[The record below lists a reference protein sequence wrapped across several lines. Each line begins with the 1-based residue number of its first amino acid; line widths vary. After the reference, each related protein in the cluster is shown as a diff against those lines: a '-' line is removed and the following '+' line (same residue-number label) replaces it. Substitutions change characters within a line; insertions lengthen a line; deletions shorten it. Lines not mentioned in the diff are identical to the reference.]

1 MSRRDAQTDP
11 FNAGDPTM
19 PWDSEPHDAGS
30 PDSSASQEE
39 AAERGRKRSETA
51 KRQPARRGRER
62 STASSPKSKT
72 NRDTHDT
79 AKSKAEKK
87 DDKRVGCETIV
98 GSIFVMFVALCVLI
112 GIVTFFMVS
121 CSDSDSGT
129 SDDSSETQSQAF
141 DYDAVQSLLIEQEQD
156 ALKRRLDALVEKDE
170 ATVKQVAGHIDADFA
185 HYDPELTLESVGIDP
200 TEIAR
205 WYLDH
210 TTYDLS
216 DSDETGANFYA
227 YTDDGNTS
235 WVCRA
240 FFHVTAPGPGSVT
253 WNLASFAYNLKQ
265 QHDGM
270 LTDAD
275 KQGIRAKLEELEGQ
289 AEQQDNYVSVDF
301 VGTCDEDGSNAK
313 ATIDEDSWDKVLSQV
328 YSTFC

>member
-19 PWDSEPHDAGS
+19 PWDSEPLDAGS
-30 PDSSASQEE
+30 SDGRASQEE
-39 AAERGRKRSETA
+39 AAERDRKRSETA
-51 KRQPARRGRER
+51 KRQSARRERER
-62 STASSPKSKT
+62 STTSSPKSKT
-72 NRDTHDT
+72 NRNTHDT
-79 AKSKAEKK
+79 AKSK

-98 GSIFVMFVALCVLI
+98 ASIFVMFVALCVLI
-112 GIVTFFMVS
+112 GIVALFMVS
-121 CSDSDSGT
+121 CSDSDTGT
-129 SDDSSETQSQAF
+129 SGDTSETQSRAF
-141 DYDAVQSLLIEQEQD
+141 DYDTVQSLLIEQEQD
-156 ALKRRLDALVEKDE
+156 VLEQRLDALAEKDE

-253 WNLASFAYNLKQ
+253 CNLASFAYNLKQ

-275 KQGIRAKLEELEGQ
+275 KQSIRAKLEELEGQ

-328 YSTFC
+328 YSTFG

>member
-19 PWDSEPHDAGS
+19 PWDSEPRDAGS
-30 PDSSASQEE
+30 LDGRASQEE
-39 AAERGRKRSETA
+39 AAERDRRRSETA
-51 KRQPARRGRER
+51 KRQSARRERER
-62 STASSPKSKT
+62 STSSSPKSKT

-79 AKSKAEKK
+79 AKSK

-121 CSDSDSGT
+121 CSGIDSDTSGDT
-129 SDDSSETQSQAF
+129 SETQSQAF
-141 DYDAVQSLLIEQEQD
+141 DYDTVQSLLIEQEQD
-156 ALKRRLDALVEKDE
+156 ILKQRLDALVEKDE

-240 FFHVTAPGPGSVT
+240 FFHVTAPGSGSVT

-275 KQGIRAKLEELEGQ
+275 KQSIRAKLEELEGQ

-301 VGTCDEDGSNAK
+301 EGTCNEDGSNAK
-313 ATIDEDSWDKVLSQV
+313 ATIDEDSWDSVLSQV
-328 YSTFC
+328 YSVFD

>member
-19 PWDSEPHDAGS
+19 PWDSEPLDAGS
-30 PDSSASQEE
+30 SDGRASQEE
-39 AAERGRKRSETA
+39 AAERDRKRSEPA
-51 KRQPARRGRER
+51 KRQSARRERER
-62 STASSPKSKT
+62 STTSSPKSKT

-79 AKSKAEKK
+79 AKSK

-98 GSIFVMFVALCVLI
+98 ASIFVMFVALCVLI
-112 GIVTFFMVS
+112 GIVALFMVS
-121 CSDSDSGT
+121 CSDSDTGT
-129 SDDSSETQSQAF
+129 SGDTSETQSRAF
-141 DYDAVQSLLIEQEQD
+141 DYDTVQSLLIEQEQD
-156 ALKRRLDALVEKDE
+156 VLEQRLDALAEKDE

-275 KQGIRAKLEELEGQ
+275 KQSIRAKLEELEGQ

-328 YSTFC
+328 YSTFG

>member
-1 MSRRDAQTDP
+1 MSKRDAQTDP

-19 PWDSEPHDAGS
+19 PWDSEPRDAGS
-30 PDSSASQEE
+30 LDGRASQEE
-39 AAERGRKRSETA
+39 AAERDRRRSETA
-51 KRQPARRGRER
+51 KRQSARRERER
-62 STASSPKSKT
+62 STSSSPKSKT

-79 AKSKAEKK
+79 AKSK

-121 CSDSDSGT
+121 CSGIDSDTSGDT
-129 SDDSSETQSQAF
+129 SETQSQAF
-141 DYDAVQSLLIEQEQD
+141 DYDTVQSLLIEQEQD
-156 ALKRRLDALVEKDE
+156 ILKQRLDALVEKDE

-240 FFHVTAPGPGSVT
+240 FFHVTAPGSGSVT

-275 KQGIRAKLEELEGQ
+275 KQSIRAKLEELEGQ

-301 VGTCDEDGSNAK
+301 EGTCNEDGSNAK
-313 ATIDEDSWDKVLSQV
+313 ATIDEDSWDSVLSQV
-328 YSTFC
+328 YSVFD

>member
-19 PWDSEPHDAGS
+19 PWDSEPRDAGS
-30 PDSSASQEE
+30 LDGRASQEE
-39 AAERGRKRSETA
+39 AAERDRKRSETA
-51 KRQPARRGRER
+51 KRQSARRERER
-62 STASSPKSKT
+62 STTSSPKSKT

-79 AKSKAEKK
+79 AKSK

-98 GSIFVMFVALCVLI
+98 ASIFVMFVALCVLI
-112 GIVTFFMVS
+112 GIVALFMVS
-121 CSDSDSGT
+121 CSDSDTGT
-129 SDDSSETQSQAF
+129 SGDTSETQSRAF
-141 DYDAVQSLLIEQEQD
+141 DYDTVQSLLIEQEQD
-156 ALKRRLDALVEKDE
+156 VLEQRLDALAEKDE

-185 HYDPELTLESVGIDP
+185 HYNPELTLESVGIDP

-265 QHDGM
+265 QHNGM

-275 KQGIRAKLEELEGQ
+275 KQSIRAKLEELEGQ

-328 YSTFC
+328 YSTFG

>member
-19 PWDSEPHDAGS
+19 PWDSEPRDAGS
-30 PDSSASQEE
+30 LDGRASQEE
-39 AAERGRKRSETA
+39 AAERDRRRSETA
-51 KRQPARRGRER
+51 KRQSARRERER
-62 STASSPKSKT
+62 STSSSPKSKT

-79 AKSKAEKK
+79 AESK
-87 DDKRVGCETIV
+87 DDKRVGCGTIV
-98 GSIFVMFVALCVLI
+98 ASIFVMFVALCVLI
-112 GIVTFFMVS
+112 GIVALFMVS
-121 CSDSDSGT
+121 CSDSDSDT
-129 SDDSSETQSQAF
+129 SGDTSETQSQAF
-141 DYDAVQSLLIEQEQD
+141 DYDTVQSLLIEQEQD
-156 ALKRRLDALVEKDE
+156 ILKQRLDALVEKDE

-227 YTDDGNTS
+227 YTGDGNTS

-275 KQGIRAKLEELEGQ
+275 KQSIRAKLEELEGQ

-301 VGTCDEDGSNAK
+301 EGTCNEDGSNAK
-313 ATIDEDSWDKVLSQV
+313 ATIDEDSWDSVLSQV
-328 YSTFC
+328 YSVFD

>member
-19 PWDSEPHDAGS
+19 PWDSEPLDAGS
-30 PDSSASQEE
+30 SDGRASQEE
-39 AAERGRKRSETA
+39 AAERDRKRSETA
-51 KRQPARRGRER
+51 KRQSARRERER
-62 STASSPKSKT
+62 STTSSPKSKT

-79 AKSKAEKK
+79 AKSK

-98 GSIFVMFVALCVLI
+98 ASIFVMFVALCVLI
-112 GIVTFFMVS
+112 GIVALFMVS
-121 CSDSDSGT
+121 CSDSDTGT
-129 SDDSSETQSQAF
+129 SGDTSETQSRAF
-141 DYDAVQSLLIEQEQD
+141 DYDTVQSLLIEQEQD
-156 ALKRRLDALVEKDE
+156 VLEQRLDALAEKDE

-253 WNLASFAYNLKQ
+253 WNLASFAYNLKR

-275 KQGIRAKLEELEGQ
+275 KQSIRAKLEELEGQ

-328 YSTFC
+328 YSTFG

>member
-19 PWDSEPHDAGS
+19 PWDSEPRDAGS
-30 PDSSASQEE
+30 LDGRASQEE
-39 AAERGRKRSETA
+39 AAERDRKRSETA
-51 KRQPARRGRER
+51 KRQSARRERER
-62 STASSPKSKT
+62 STTSSPKSKT

-79 AKSKAEKK
+79 AKSK

-98 GSIFVMFVALCVLI
+98 ASIFVMFVALCVLI
-112 GIVTFFMVS
+112 GIVALFMVS
-121 CSDSDSGT
+121 CSDSDTGT
-129 SDDSSETQSQAF
+129 SGDTSETQSRAF
-141 DYDAVQSLLIEQEQD
+141 DYDTVQSLLIEQEQD
-156 ALKRRLDALVEKDE
+156 VLEQRLDALAEKDE

-253 WNLASFAYNLKQ
+253 WNLASFAHNLKQ

-275 KQGIRAKLEELEGQ
+275 KQSIRAKLEELEGQ

-328 YSTFC
+328 YSTFG

>member
-1 MSRRDAQTDP
+1 
-11 FNAGDPTM
+11 M
-19 PWDSEPHDAGS
+19 PWDSEPYDAGS

-51 KRQPARRGRER
+51 KRQSARRGRER

-79 AKSKAEKK
+79 AKSK

-98 GSIFVMFVALCVLI
+98 ASIFVMFVALCVLI
-112 GIVTFFMVS
+112 GIVALFMVS
-121 CSDSDSGT
+121 CSDSDTGT
-129 SDDSSETQSQAF
+129 SGDTSETQSRAF
-141 DYDAVQSLLIEQEQD
+141 DYDTVQSLLIEQEQD
-156 ALKRRLDALVEKDE
+156 VLEQRLDALAEKDE

-185 HYDPELTLESVGIDP
+185 HYNPELTLESVGIDP

-275 KQGIRAKLEELEGQ
+275 KQSIRAKLEELEGQ

-328 YSTFC
+328 YSTFG

>member
-19 PWDSEPHDAGS
+19 PWDSEPRDAGS
-30 PDSSASQEE
+30 LDGRASQEE
-39 AAERGRKRSETA
+39 AAERDRKRSETA
-51 KRQPARRGRER
+51 KRQSARRERER
-62 STASSPKSKT
+62 STTSSPKSKT
-72 NRDTHDT
+72 NRNTHDT
-79 AKSKAEKK
+79 AKSK

-98 GSIFVMFVALCVLI
+98 ASIFVMFVALCVLI
-112 GIVTFFMVS
+112 GIVALFMVS
-121 CSDSDSGT
+121 CSDSDTGT
-129 SDDSSETQSQAF
+129 SGDTSETQSRAF
-141 DYDAVQSLLIEQEQD
+141 DYDTVQSLLIEQEQD
-156 ALKRRLDALVEKDE
+156 VLEQRLDALAEKDE

-275 KQGIRAKLEELEGQ
+275 KQSIRAKLEELEGQ

-328 YSTFC
+328 YSTFG

>member
-19 PWDSEPHDAGS
+19 PWDSEPRDAGS
-30 PDSSASQEE
+30 LDGRASQEE
-39 AAERGRKRSETA
+39 AAERDRKRSETA
-51 KRQPARRGRER
+51 KRQSARRERER
-62 STASSPKSKT
+62 STTSSPKSKT

-79 AKSKAEKK
+79 AKSK
-87 DDKRVGCETIV
+87 DDKRVGCETIAA
-98 GSIFVMFVALCVLI
+98 SIFVMFVALCVLI
-112 GIVTFFMVS
+112 GIVALFMVS
-121 CSDSDSGT
+121 CSDSDTGT
-129 SDDSSETQSQAF
+129 SGDTSETQSRAF
-141 DYDAVQSLLIEQEQD
+141 DYDTVQSLLIEQEQD
-156 ALKRRLDALVEKDE
+156 VLEQRLDALAEKDE

-275 KQGIRAKLEELEGQ
+275 KQSIRAKLEELEGQ

-328 YSTFC
+328 YSTFG

>member
-19 PWDSEPHDAGS
+19 PWDSEPLDAGS
-30 PDSSASQEE
+30 SDGRASQEE
-39 AAERGRKRSETA
+39 AAERDRKRSETA
-51 KRQPARRGRER
+51 KRQSARRERER
-62 STASSPKSKT
+62 STTSSPKSKT

-79 AKSKAEKK
+79 AKSK

-98 GSIFVMFVALCVLI
+98 ASIFVMFVALCVLI
-112 GIVTFFMVS
+112 GIVALFMVS
-121 CSDSDSGT
+121 CSDSDTGT
-129 SDDSSETQSQAF
+129 SGDTSETQSRAF
-141 DYDAVQSLLIEQEQD
+141 DYDTVQSLLIEQEQD
-156 ALKRRLDALVEKDE
+156 VLEQRLDALAEKDE

-185 HYDPELTLESVGIDP
+185 HYNPELTLESVGIDP

-275 KQGIRAKLEELEGQ
+275 KQSIRAKLEELEGQ

-328 YSTFC
+328 YSTFG

>member
-19 PWDSEPHDAGS
+19 PWDSEPRDAGS
-30 PDSSASQEE
+30 LDGRASQEE
-39 AAERGRKRSETA
+39 AAERDRKRSETA
-51 KRQPARRGRER
+51 KRQSARRERER
-62 STASSPKSKT
+62 STTSSPKSKT

-79 AKSKAEKK
+79 AKSK

-98 GSIFVMFVALCVLI
+98 ASIFVMFVALCVLI
-112 GIVTFFMVS
+112 GIVALFMVS
-121 CSDSDSGT
+121 CSDSDTGT
-129 SDDSSETQSQAF
+129 SGDTSETQSRAF
-141 DYDAVQSLLIEQEQD
+141 DYDTVQSLLIEQEQD
-156 ALKRRLDALVEKDE
+156 VLEQRLDALAEKDE

-227 YTDDGNTS
+227 YTDDGNTP

-275 KQGIRAKLEELEGQ
+275 KQSIRAKLEELEGQ

-328 YSTFC
+328 YSTFG

>member
-19 PWDSEPHDAGS
+19 PWDSEPRDAGS
-30 PDSSASQEE
+30 LDGRASQEE
-39 AAERGRKRSETA
+39 AAERDRKRSETA
-51 KRQPARRGRER
+51 KRQSARRERER
-62 STASSPKSKT
+62 STTSSPKSKI

-79 AKSKAEKK
+79 AKSK

-98 GSIFVMFVALCVLI
+98 ASIFVMFVALCVLI
-112 GIVTFFMVS
+112 GIVALFMVS
-121 CSDSDSGT
+121 CSDSDSDT
-129 SDDSSETQSQAF
+129 SGDTSETQSQAF
-141 DYDAVQSLLIEQEQD
+141 DYDTVQSLLIEQEQD
-156 ALKRRLDALVEKDE
+156 ILKQRLDALVEKDE

-275 KQGIRAKLEELEGQ
+275 KQSIRAKLEELEGQ

-301 VGTCDEDGSNAK
+301 EGTCDEDGSNAK
-313 ATIDEDSWDKVLSQV
+313 ATIEEDSWDKVLSQV
-328 YSTFC
+328 YSTFG

>member
-19 PWDSEPHDAGS
+19 PWDSEPLDAGS
-30 PDSSASQEE
+30 SDGRASQEE
-39 AAERGRKRSETA
+39 AAERDRKRSETA
-51 KRQPARRGRER
+51 KRQSARRERER
-62 STASSPKSKT
+62 STTSSPKSKT

-79 AKSKAEKK
+79 AKSK

-98 GSIFVMFVALCVLI
+98 ASIFVMFVALCVLI
-112 GIVTFFMVS
+112 GIVALFMVS
-121 CSDSDSGT
+121 CSDSDTGT
-129 SDDSSETQSQAF
+129 SGDTSETQSRAF
-141 DYDAVQSLLIEQEQD
+141 DYDTVQSLLIEQEQD
-156 ALKRRLDALVEKDE
+156 VLEQRLDALAEKDE

-216 DSDETGANFYA
+216 DSDGTGANFYA

-275 KQGIRAKLEELEGQ
+275 KQSIRAKLEELEGQ

-328 YSTFC
+328 YSTFG

>member
-19 PWDSEPHDAGS
+19 PWDSEPLDAGS
-30 PDSSASQEE
+30 SDGRASQEE
-39 AAERGRKRSETA
+39 AAERDRKRSETA
-51 KRQPARRGRER
+51 KRQSARRERER
-62 STASSPKSKT
+62 STTSSPKSKT
-72 NRDTHDT
+72 NRDTHDA
-79 AKSKAEKK
+79 AKSK

-98 GSIFVMFVALCVLI
+98 ASIFVMFVALCVLI
-112 GIVTFFMVS
+112 GIVALFMVS
-121 CSDSDSGT
+121 CSDSDTGT
-129 SDDSSETQSQAF
+129 SGDTSETQSRAF
-141 DYDAVQSLLIEQEQD
+141 DYDTVQSLLIEQEQD
-156 ALKRRLDALVEKDE
+156 VLEQRLDALAEKDE

-185 HYDPELTLESVGIDP
+185 HYDPELTLESVSIDP

-275 KQGIRAKLEELEGQ
+275 KQSIRAKLEELEGQ

-328 YSTFC
+328 YSTFG

>member
-19 PWDSEPHDAGS
+19 PWDSEPRDAVPLGR
-30 PDSSASQEE
+30 ASQEE
-39 AAERGRKRSETA
+39 AAERDRRRSETA
-51 KRQPARRGRER
+51 KRQSARRERER
-62 STASSPKSKT
+62 STSSSPKS
-72 NRDTHDT
+72 
-79 AKSKAEKK
+79 K
-87 DDKRVGCETIV
+87 DDKRVGCGTIV
-98 GSIFVMFVALCVLI
+98 ASIFVMFVALCALI
-112 GIVTFFMVS
+112 GIVALFMVS
-121 CSDSDSGT
+121 CSDSDSDT
-129 SDDSSETQSQAF
+129 SGDTSETQSQAF
-141 DYDAVQSLLIEQEQD
+141 DYDTVQSLLIEQEQD
-156 ALKRRLDALVEKDE
+156 ILKQRLDALVEKDE
-170 ATVKQVAGHIDADFA
+170 GTVKQVAGHIDADFA

-240 FFHVTAPGPGSVT
+240 FFHVTAPGSGSVT

-275 KQGIRAKLEELEGQ
+275 KQSIRAKLEELEGQ

-301 VGTCDEDGSNAK
+301 EGTCNEDGSNAK
-313 ATIDEDSWDKVLSQV
+313 ATIDEDSWDSVLSQV
-328 YSTFC
+328 YSVFD

>member
-19 PWDSEPHDAGS
+19 PWDSEPRDAGS
-30 PDSSASQEE
+30 LDGRASQEE
-39 AAERGRKRSETA
+39 AAERDRKRSETA
-51 KRQPARRGRER
+51 KRQSARRERER
-62 STASSPKSKT
+62 STTSSPKSKT
-72 NRDTHDT
+72 NRNTHDT
-79 AKSKAEKK
+79 AKSK

-98 GSIFVMFVALCVLI
+98 ASIFVMFVALCVLI
-112 GIVTFFMVS
+112 GIVALFMVS
-121 CSDSDSGT
+121 CSDSDTGT
-129 SDDSSETQSQAF
+129 SGDTSETQSRAF
-141 DYDAVQSLLIEQEQD
+141 DYDTVQSLLIEQEQD
-156 ALKRRLDALVEKDE
+156 VLEQRLDALAEKDE

-275 KQGIRAKLEELEGQ
+275 KQSIRAKLEELEGQ

-313 ATIDEDSWDKVLSQV
+313 ATIDEDSWDKVFSQV
-328 YSTFC
+328 YSTFG

>member
-19 PWDSEPHDAGS
+19 PWDSEPLDAGS
-30 PDSSASQEE
+30 SDGRASQEE
-39 AAERGRKRSETA
+39 AAERDRKRSETA
-51 KRQPARRGRER
+51 KRQSARRERER
-62 STASSPKSKT
+62 STTSSPKSKT
-72 NRDTHDT
+72 NRNTHDT
-79 AKSKAEKK
+79 AKSK

-98 GSIFVMFVALCVLI
+98 ASIFVMFVALCVLI
-112 GIVTFFMVS
+112 GIVALFMVS
-121 CSDSDSGT
+121 CSDSDTGT
-129 SDDSSETQSQAF
+129 SGDTSETQSRAF
-141 DYDAVQSLLIEQEQD
+141 DYDTVQSLLIEQEQD
-156 ALKRRLDALVEKDE
+156 VLEQRLDALAEKDE

-253 WNLASFAYNLKQ
+253 WNHASFAYNLKQ

-275 KQGIRAKLEELEGQ
+275 KQSIRAKLEELEGQ

-328 YSTFC
+328 YSTFG

>member
-19 PWDSEPHDAGS
+19 PWDSEPLDAGS
-30 PDSSASQEE
+30 SDGRASQEE
-39 AAERGRKRSETA
+39 AAERDRKRSETA
-51 KRQPARRGRER
+51 KRQSARRERER
-62 STASSPKSKT
+62 STTSSPKSKT

-79 AKSKAEKK
+79 AKSK

-98 GSIFVMFVALCVLI
+98 ASIFVMFVALCVLI
-112 GIVTFFMVS
+112 GIVALFMVS
-121 CSDSDSGT
+121 CSDSDTGT
-129 SDDSSETQSQAF
+129 SGDTSETQSRAF
-141 DYDAVQSLLIEQEQD
+141 DYDTVQSLLIEQEQD
-156 ALKRRLDALVEKDE
+156 VLEQRLDALAEKDE
-170 ATVKQVAGHIDADFA
+170 ATVKQVAGHIDADYA

-275 KQGIRAKLEELEGQ
+275 KQSIRAKLEELEGQ

-328 YSTFC
+328 YSTFG

>member
-19 PWDSEPHDAGS
+19 PWDSEPLDAGS
-30 PDSSASQEE
+30 SDGRASQEE
-39 AAERGRKRSETA
+39 AAERDRKRSETA
-51 KRQPARRGRER
+51 KRQSARRERER
-62 STASSPKSKT
+62 STTSSPKSKT
-72 NRDTHDT
+72 NRNTHDT
-79 AKSKAEKK
+79 AKSK

-98 GSIFVMFVALCVLI
+98 ASIFVMFVALCVLI
-112 GIVTFFMVS
+112 GIVALFMVS
-121 CSDSDSGT
+121 CSDSDTGT
-129 SDDSSETQSQAF
+129 SGDTSETQSRAF
-141 DYDAVQSLLIEQEQD
+141 DYGTVQSLLIEQEQD
-156 ALKRRLDALVEKDE
+156 VLEQRLDALAEKDE

-275 KQGIRAKLEELEGQ
+275 KQSIRAKLEELEGQ

>member
-19 PWDSEPHDAGS
+19 PWDSEPRDAGS
-30 PDSSASQEE
+30 LDGRASQEE
-39 AAERGRKRSETA
+39 AAERDRKRSETA
-51 KRQPARRGRER
+51 KRQSARRERER
-62 STASSPKSKT
+62 STTSSPKSKI

-79 AKSKAEKK
+79 AKSK

-98 GSIFVMFVALCVLI
+98 ASIFVMFVALCVLI
-112 GIVTFFMVS
+112 GIVELFMVS
-121 CSDSDSGT
+121 CSDSDTGT
-129 SDDSSETQSQAF
+129 SGDTSETQSRAF
-141 DYDAVQSLLIEQEQD
+141 DYDTVQSLLIEQEQD
-156 ALKRRLDALVEKDE
+156 VLEQRLDALAEKDE

-275 KQGIRAKLEELEGQ
+275 KQSIRAKLEELEGQ

-328 YSTFC
+328 YSTFD

>member
-19 PWDSEPHDAGS
+19 PWDSEPRDAGS
-30 PDSSASQEE
+30 LDGRASQEE
-39 AAERGRKRSETA
+39 AAERDRKRSETA
-51 KRQPARRGRER
+51 KRQSARRERER
-62 STASSPKSKT
+62 STTSSPKSKT

-79 AKSKAEKK
+79 AKSK

-98 GSIFVMFVALCVLI
+98 ASIFVMFVALCVLI
-112 GIVTFFMVS
+112 GIVALFMVS
-121 CSDSDSGT
+121 CSDSDTGT
-129 SDDSSETQSQAF
+129 SGDTSETQSRAF
-141 DYDAVQSLLIEQEQD
+141 DYDTVQSLLIEQEQD
-156 ALKRRLDALVEKDE
+156 VLEQRLDALAEKDE

-216 DSDETGANFYA
+216 DSDETSANFYA

-275 KQGIRAKLEELEGQ
+275 KQSIRAKLEELEGQ

-328 YSTFC
+328 YSTFG

>member
-1 MSRRDAQTDP
+1 
-11 FNAGDPTM
+11 M
-19 PWDSEPHDAGS
+19 PWDSEPRDAGS
-30 PDSSASQEE
+30 LDGRASQEE
-39 AAERGRKRSETA
+39 AAERDRKRSETA
-51 KRQPARRGRER
+51 KRQSARRERER
-62 STASSPKSKT
+62 STTSSPKSKT

-79 AKSKAEKK
+79 AKSK

-98 GSIFVMFVALCVLI
+98 ASIFVMFVALCVLI
-112 GIVTFFMVS
+112 GIVALFMVS
-121 CSDSDSGT
+121 CSDSDTGT
-129 SDDSSETQSQAF
+129 SGDTSETQSRAF
-141 DYDAVQSLLIEQEQD
+141 DYDTVQSLLIEQEQD
-156 ALKRRLDALVEKDE
+156 VLEQRLDALAEKDE

-275 KQGIRAKLEELEGQ
+275 KQSIRAKLEELEGQ

>member
-19 PWDSEPHDAGS
+19 PWDSEPRDAGS
-30 PDSSASQEE
+30 LDGRASQEE
-39 AAERGRKRSETA
+39 AAERDRKRSETA
-51 KRQPARRGRER
+51 KRQSARRERER
-62 STASSPKSKT
+62 STTSSPKSKT

-79 AKSKAEKK
+79 AKSK

-98 GSIFVMFVALCVLI
+98 ASIFVMFVALCVLI
-112 GIVTFFMVS
+112 GIVALFMVS
-121 CSDSDSGT
+121 CSDSDTGT
-129 SDDSSETQSQAF
+129 SGDTSETQSRAF
-141 DYDAVQSLLIEQEQD
+141 DYDTVQSLLIEQEQD
-156 ALKRRLDALVEKDE
+156 VLEQRLDALAEKDE

-275 KQGIRAKLEELEGQ
+275 KQSIRAKLEELEGQ

-313 ATIDEDSWDKVLSQV
+313 ATIDEGSWDKVLSQV
-328 YSTFC
+328 YSTFG

>member
-19 PWDSEPHDAGS
+19 PWDSEPRDAGS
-30 PDSSASQEE
+30 LDGRASQEE
-39 AAERGRKRSETA
+39 AAERDRKRSETA
-51 KRQPARRGRER
+51 KRQSARRERER
-62 STASSPKSKT
+62 STTSSPKSKT

-79 AKSKAEKK
+79 AKSK

-98 GSIFVMFVALCVLI
+98 ASIFVMFVALCVLI
-112 GIVTFFMVS
+112 GIVALFMVS
-121 CSDSDSGT
+121 CSDSDTGT
-129 SDDSSETQSQAF
+129 SGDTSETQSRAF
-141 DYDAVQSLLIEQEQD
+141 DYDTVQSLLIEQEQGV
-156 ALKRRLDALVEKDE
+156 LEQRLDALAEKDE

-275 KQGIRAKLEELEGQ
+275 KQSIRAKLEELEGQ

-328 YSTFC
+328 YSTFG

>member
-19 PWDSEPHDAGS
+19 PWDSEPLDAGS
-30 PDSSASQEE
+30 SDGRASQEE
-39 AAERGRKRSETA
+39 AAERDRKRSETA
-51 KRQPARRGRER
+51 KRQSARRERER
-62 STASSPKSKT
+62 STTSSPKSKT
-72 NRDTHDT
+72 NRDTRDT
-79 AKSKAEKK
+79 AKSK

-98 GSIFVMFVALCVLI
+98 ASIFVMFVALCVLI
-112 GIVTFFMVS
+112 GIVALFMVS
-121 CSDSDSGT
+121 CSDSDTGT
-129 SDDSSETQSQAF
+129 SGDTSETQSRAF
-141 DYDAVQSLLIEQEQD
+141 DYDTVQSLLIEQEQD
-156 ALKRRLDALVEKDE
+156 VLEQRLDALAEKDE

-185 HYDPELTLESVGIDP
+185 HYNPELTLESVGIDP

-275 KQGIRAKLEELEGQ
+275 KQSIRAKLEELEGQ

>member
-19 PWDSEPHDAGS
+19 PWDSEPRDAGS
-30 PDSSASQEE
+30 LDGRASQEE
-39 AAERGRKRSETA
+39 AAERDRRRSETA
-51 KRQPARRGRER
+51 KRQSARRERER
-62 STASSPKSKT
+62 STSSSPKS
-72 NRDTHDT
+72 
-79 AKSKAEKK
+79 K
-87 DDKRVGCETIV
+87 DDKRVGCGTIV
-98 GSIFVMFVALCVLI
+98 ASIFVMFVALCVLI
-112 GIVTFFMVS
+112 GIVALFMVS
-121 CSDSDSGT
+121 CSDSDSDT
-129 SDDSSETQSQAF
+129 SGDTSETQSQAF
-141 DYDAVQSLLIEQEQD
+141 DYDTVQSLLIEQEQD
-156 ALKRRLDALVEKDE
+156 ALKQRLDALVEKDE

-275 KQGIRAKLEELEGQ
+275 KQSIRAKLEELEGQ

-313 ATIDEDSWDKVLSQV
+313 ATIDEDSWDSVLSQV
-328 YSTFC
+328 YSVFD

>member
-19 PWDSEPHDAGS
+19 PWDSEPRDAGS
-30 PDSSASQEE
+30 LDGRASQEE
-39 AAERGRKRSETA
+39 AAERDRKRSETA
-51 KRQPARRGRER
+51 KRQSARRERER
-62 STASSPKSKT
+62 STTSSPKSKT

-79 AKSKAEKK
+79 AESK

-98 GSIFVMFVALCVLI
+98 ASIFVMFVALCVLI
-112 GIVTFFMVS
+112 GIVALFMVS

-129 SDDSSETQSQAF
+129 SGDTSETQSRTF
-141 DYDAVQSLLIEQEQD
+141 DYDTVQSLLIEQEQD
-156 ALKRRLDALVEKDE
+156 VLKQRLDALAEKDE

-265 QHDGM
+265 QHDGI

-275 KQGIRAKLEELEGQ
+275 KQSIRAKLEELEGQ

-328 YSTFC
+328 YSTFG

>member
-19 PWDSEPHDAGS
+19 PWDSEPLDAGS
-30 PDSSASQEE
+30 SDGHASQEE
-39 AAERGRKRSETA
+39 AAERDRKRSETA
-51 KRQPARRGRER
+51 KRQSARRERER
-62 STASSPKSKT
+62 STTSSPKSKT

-79 AKSKAEKK
+79 AKSK

-98 GSIFVMFVALCVLI
+98 ASIFVMFVALCVLI
-112 GIVTFFMVS
+112 GIVALFMVS
-121 CSDSDSGT
+121 CSDSDTGT
-129 SDDSSETQSQAF
+129 SGDTSETQSRAF
-141 DYDAVQSLLIEQEQD
+141 DYDTVQSLLIEQEQD
-156 ALKRRLDALVEKDE
+156 VLEQRLDALAEKDE

-253 WNLASFAYNLKQ
+253 WNLASFAYNL
-265 QHDGM
+265 
-270 LTDAD
+270 
-275 KQGIRAKLEELEGQ
+275 
-289 AEQQDNYVSVDF
+289 
-301 VGTCDEDGSNAK
+301 
-313 ATIDEDSWDKVLSQV
+313 
-328 YSTFC
+328 

>member
-19 PWDSEPHDAGS
+19 PWDSEPRDAGS
-30 PDSSASQEE
+30 LDGRASQEE
-39 AAERGRKRSETA
+39 AAERDRKRSETA
-51 KRQPARRGRER
+51 KRQSARRERER
-62 STASSPKSKT
+62 STTSPPKSKT

-79 AKSKAEKK
+79 AKSK

-98 GSIFVMFVALCVLI
+98 ASIFVMFVALCVLI
-112 GIVTFFMVS
+112 GIVALFMVS
-121 CSDSDSGT
+121 CSDSDTGT
-129 SDDSSETQSQAF
+129 SGDTSETQSRAF
-141 DYDAVQSLLIEQEQD
+141 DYDTVQSLLIEQEQD
-156 ALKRRLDALVEKDE
+156 VLEQRLDALAEKDE
-170 ATVKQVAGHIDADFA
+170 ATVKQVAGHVDADFA

-275 KQGIRAKLEELEGQ
+275 KQSIRAKLEELEGQ

-328 YSTFC
+328 YSTFG

>member
-19 PWDSEPHDAGS
+19 PWDSEPRDAGS
-30 PDSSASQEE
+30 LDGRASQEE
-39 AAERGRKRSETA
+39 AAERDRKRSETA
-51 KRQPARRGRER
+51 KRQSARRERER
-62 STASSPKSKT
+62 STTSSPKSKT

-79 AKSKAEKK
+79 AKSK

-98 GSIFVMFVALCVLI
+98 TSIFVMFVALCVLI
-112 GIVTFFMVS
+112 GIVALFMVS
-121 CSDSDSGT
+121 CSDSDTGT
-129 SDDSSETQSQAF
+129 SGDTSETQSRAF
-141 DYDAVQSLLIEQEQD
+141 DYDTVQSLLIEQEQD
-156 ALKRRLDALVEKDE
+156 VLEQRLDALAEKDE

-275 KQGIRAKLEELEGQ
+275 KQSIRAKLEELEGQ
-289 AEQQDNYVSVDF
+289 AEQQDNFVSVDF

-328 YSTFC
+328 YSTFG

>member
-19 PWDSEPHDAGS
+19 PWDSEPRDAGS
-30 PDSSASQEE
+30 LDGRASQEE
-39 AAERGRKRSETA
+39 AAERDRRRSETA
-51 KRQPARRGRER
+51 KRQSARRERER
-62 STASSPKSKT
+62 STTSSPKSKT

-79 AKSKAEKK
+79 AKSK

-98 GSIFVMFVALCVLI
+98 ASIFVMFVALCVLI
-112 GIVTFFMVS
+112 GIVALFMVS
-121 CSDSDSGT
+121 CSDSDSDT
-129 SDDSSETQSQAF
+129 SGDTSETQSQAF
-141 DYDAVQSLLIEQEQD
+141 DYDTVQSLLIEQEQD
-156 ALKRRLDALVEKDE
+156 ILKQRLDALVEKDE

-275 KQGIRAKLEELEGQ
+275 KQSIRAKLEELEGQ

-301 VGTCDEDGSNAK
+301 EGTCDEDGSNAK
-313 ATIDEDSWDKVLSQV
+313 ATIEEDSWDKVLSQV
-328 YSTFC
+328 YSTFG

>member
-19 PWDSEPHDAGS
+19 PWDSEPLDAGS
-30 PDSSASQEE
+30 SDGRASQEE
-39 AAERGRKRSETA
+39 AAERDRKRSETA
-51 KRQPARRGRER
+51 KRQSARRERER
-62 STASSPKSKT
+62 STTSSPKSKT
-72 NRDTHDT
+72 NRNTHDT
-79 AKSKAEKK
+79 AKSK

-98 GSIFVMFVALCVLI
+98 ASIFVMFVALCVLI
-112 GIVTFFMVS
+112 GIVALFMVS
-121 CSDSDSGT
+121 CSDSDTGT
-129 SDDSSETQSQAF
+129 SGDTSETQSRAF
-141 DYDAVQSLLIEQEQD
+141 DYDTVQSLLIEQEQD
-156 ALKRRLDALVEKDE
+156 VLEQRLDALAEKDE

-185 HYDPELTLESVGIDP
+185 HYNPELTLESVGIDP

-275 KQGIRAKLEELEGQ
+275 KQSIRAKLEELEGQ

-328 YSTFC
+328 YSTFG

>member
-19 PWDSEPHDAGS
+19 PWDSEPRDAGS
-30 PDSSASQEE
+30 LDGRAAQEE
-39 AAERGRKRSETA
+39 AAERDRKRSETA
-51 KRQPARRGRER
+51 KRQSARRERER
-62 STASSPKSKT
+62 STTSSPKSKT

-79 AKSKAEKK
+79 AKSK

-98 GSIFVMFVALCVLI
+98 ASIFVMFVALCVLI
-112 GIVTFFMVS
+112 GIVALFMVS
-121 CSDSDSGT
+121 CSDSDTGT
-129 SDDSSETQSQAF
+129 SGDTSETQSRAF
-141 DYDAVQSLLIEQEQD
+141 DYDTVQSLLIEQEQD
-156 ALKRRLDALVEKDE
+156 VLEQRLDALAEKDE

-275 KQGIRAKLEELEGQ
+275 KQSIRAKLEELEGQ

-328 YSTFC
+328 YSTFG

>member
-19 PWDSEPHDAGS
+19 PWDSEPLDAGS
-30 PDSSASQEE
+30 SDGRASREE
-39 AAERGRKRSETA
+39 AAERDRKRSETA
-51 KRQPARRGRER
+51 KRQSARRERER
-62 STASSPKSKT
+62 STTSSPKSKT

-79 AKSKAEKK
+79 AKSK

-98 GSIFVMFVALCVLI
+98 ASIFVMFVALCVLI
-112 GIVTFFMVS
+112 GIVALFMVS
-121 CSDSDSGT
+121 CSDSDTGT
-129 SDDSSETQSQAF
+129 SGDTSETQSRAF
-141 DYDAVQSLLIEQEQD
+141 DYDTVQSLLIEQEQD
-156 ALKRRLDALVEKDE
+156 VLEQRLDALAEKDE

-185 HYDPELTLESVGIDP
+185 HYNPELTLESVGIDP

-275 KQGIRAKLEELEGQ
+275 KQSIRAKLEELEGQ

-328 YSTFC
+328 YSTFG

>member
-1 MSRRDAQTDP
+1 
-11 FNAGDPTM
+11 
-19 PWDSEPHDAGS
+19 
-30 PDSSASQEE
+30 
-39 AAERGRKRSETA
+39 
-51 KRQPARRGRER
+51 
-62 STASSPKSKT
+62 
-72 NRDTHDT
+72 
-79 AKSKAEKK
+79 
-87 DDKRVGCETIV
+87 
-98 GSIFVMFVALCVLI
+98 MFVALCVLI
-112 GIVTFFMVS
+112 GIVALFMVS
-121 CSDSDSGT
+121 CSDSDTGT
-129 SDDSSETQSQAF
+129 SGDTSETQSRAF
-141 DYDAVQSLLIEQEQD
+141 DYDTVQSLLIEQEQD
-156 ALKRRLDALVEKDE
+156 VLEQRLDALAEKDE

-275 KQGIRAKLEELEGQ
+275 KQSIRAKLEELEGQ

-328 YSTFC
+328 YSTFG

>member
-19 PWDSEPHDAGS
+19 PWDSEPRDAGS
-30 PDSSASQEE
+30 LDGRASQEE
-39 AAERGRKRSETA
+39 AAERDRKRSETA
-51 KRQPARRGRER
+51 KRQSARRERER
-62 STASSPKSKT
+62 STTSSPKSKT

-79 AKSKAEKK
+79 AKSK

-98 GSIFVMFVALCVLI
+98 ASIFVMFVALCVLI
-112 GIVTFFMVS
+112 GIVALFMVS
-121 CSDSDSGT
+121 RSDSDTGT
-129 SDDSSETQSQAF
+129 SGDTSETQSRAF
-141 DYDAVQSLLIEQEQD
+141 DYDTVQSLLIEQEQD
-156 ALKRRLDALVEKDE
+156 VLEQRLDALAEKDE

-275 KQGIRAKLEELEGQ
+275 KQSIRAKLEELEGQ

-328 YSTFC
+328 YSTFG

>member
-1 MSRRDAQTDP
+1 MSRRDAQTNP

-19 PWDSEPHDAGS
+19 PWDSEPRDAGS
-30 PDSSASQEE
+30 LDGRASQEE
-39 AAERGRKRSETA
+39 AAERDRKRSETA
-51 KRQPARRGRER
+51 KRQSARRERER
-62 STASSPKSKT
+62 STTSSPKSKT

-79 AKSKAEKK
+79 AKSK

-98 GSIFVMFVALCVLI
+98 ASIFVMFVALCVLI
-112 GIVTFFMVS
+112 GIVALFMVS
-121 CSDSDSGT
+121 CSDSDTGT
-129 SDDSSETQSQAF
+129 SGDTSETQSRAF
-141 DYDAVQSLLIEQEQD
+141 DYDTVQSLLIEQEQD
-156 ALKRRLDALVEKDE
+156 VLEQRLDALAEKDE

-275 KQGIRAKLEELEGQ
+275 KQSIRAKLEELEGQ

-328 YSTFC
+328 YSTFG

>member
-19 PWDSEPHDAGS
+19 PWDSEPRDAGS
-30 PDSSASQEE
+30 LDGRASQEE
-39 AAERGRKRSETA
+39 AAERDRKRSETA
-51 KRQPARRGRER
+51 KRQSARRERER
-62 STASSPKSKT
+62 STTSSPKSKT

-79 AKSKAEKK
+79 AKSK

-98 GSIFVMFVALCVLI
+98 ASILVMFVALCVLI
-112 GIVTFFMVS
+112 GIVALFMVS
-121 CSDSDSGT
+121 CSDSDTGT
-129 SDDSSETQSQAF
+129 SGDTSETQSRAF
-141 DYDAVQSLLIEQEQD
+141 DYDTVQSLLIEQEQD
-156 ALKRRLDALVEKDE
+156 VLEQRLDALAEKDE

-275 KQGIRAKLEELEGQ
+275 KQSIRAKLEELEGQ

-328 YSTFC
+328 YSTFG